1 MNHITKLLEKVNVNS
16 FKEIQTRNYPAY
28 IGMDTH
34 KDTIVSS
41 IATPGRTQPKH
52 LGTIANDPKKIAIFV
67 KNISTKFNG
76 EVLLFCYE
84 AGPCGYVLYHQI
96 TSLGHDCMVVAPS
109 LIPQKSSKRVKTD
122 RIDAQK
128 LARYLRDGSLT
139 SVWIPN
145 TEQEAMRDL
154 VRIRLDFKIQET
166 KAKQQINGFILR
178 NGHIWP
184 REKSRWSKGFYTWL
198 EELKLK
204 HPWQQVVLQE
214 YFNALIG
221 ATNKLNQLCTYI
233 QQVRMTWSQSV
244 IIDSMRA
251 LRGIDTLAAMTI
263 LAEVGDFTRFDH
275 PKKLM
280 SYLGLTPSEYSS
292 STKRRQGAITKA
304 GNSAARRMLIECAWS
319 YKYPARKTKH
329 IKAKEKNA
337 SSHAKDVAW
346 KAQIRLCTRYEALI
360 QSGKCKNQIIVAIA
374 RELVGFIWEIV
385 VVETHKLKQSQS
397 QK

>member
-16 FKEIQTRNYPAY
+16 FKDIQTRNYPAY

-84 AGPCGYVLYHQI
+84 AGPCGYILYHQI

-139 SVWIPN
+139 SVWVPN

-198 EELKLK
+198 EELKFK

-214 YFNALIG
+214 YFDALIG
-221 ATNKLNQLCTYI
+221 ATKKLDQLCTYI

-263 LAEVGDFTRFDH
+263 LAEIGDFSRFEH

-280 SYLGLTPSEYSS
+280 SYFGLTPSEYSS
-292 STKRRQGAITKA
+292 ATKRRQGAITKS
-304 GNSAARRMLIECAWS
+304 GNSAARRMLVECAWS
-319 YKYPARKTKH
+319 YQFPARKTKH

-337 SSHAKDVAW
+337 SDHAKAVAW
-346 KAQIRLCTRYEALI
+346 KAQKRLCTRYQTLI
-360 QSGKCKNQIIVAIA
+360 QAGKNKNQVIVAIA

-385 VVETHKLKQSQS
+385 IVETHKLKQAQS
-397 QK
+397 LK

>member
-1 MNHITKLLEKVNVNS
+1 MNHITKLLEKVNAKS
-16 FKEIQTRNYPAY
+16 FKDIQTRNYPAY
-28 IGMDTH
+28 VGMDTH
-34 KDTIVSS
+34 KDTIVVS
-41 IATPGRTQPKH
+41 IATPGRGKPKH
-52 LGTIANDPKKIAIFV
+52 LGTIANDPKKIVVLV
-67 KNISTKFNG
+67 KNISKKHND
-76 EVLLFCYE
+76 EVILFCYE
-84 AGPCGYVLYHQI
+84 AGPCGYILYHQI

-139 SVWIPN
+139 SVWVPN

-154 VRIRLDFKIQET
+154 VRIRTDFKIQET

-184 REKSRWSKGFYTWL
+184 KEKSRWTKGFYTWI
-198 EELKLK
+198 EELKFK

-214 YFNALIG
+214 YFDALSG
-221 ATNKLNQLCTYI
+221 CRDKLKRLCTYI
-233 QQVRMTWSQSV
+233 QQVRLTWSQST

-263 LAEVGDFTRFDH
+263 LAEIGDFTRFEH

-280 SYLGLTPSEYSS
+280 SYFGLTPSEYSS
-292 STKRRQGAITKA
+292 ATKRRQRAITKA
-304 GNSAARRMLIECAWS
+304 GNSSARRMLIECAWS
-319 YKYPARKTKH
+319 YKFPARKTKH

-337 SSHAKDVAW
+337 SDHAKTVAW
-346 KAQIRLCTRYEALI
+346 KAQKRLCTRYQTLI

-385 VVETHKLKQSQS
+385 VVETHKLKQAQMM
-397 QK
+397 K

>member
-1 MNHITKLLEKVNVNS
+1 MNHITKLLEKVNTES

-28 IGMDTH
+28 VGMDTH
-34 KDTIVSS
+34 KDTIVVS
-41 IATPGRTQPKH
+41 IATPGRTKPKH
-52 LGTIANDPKKIAIFV
+52 LGTIANDPKKIAV
-67 KNISTKFNG
+67 LVENISKKHND
-76 EVLLFCYE
+76 EVVLFCYE
-84 AGPCGYVLYHQI
+84 AGPCGYILYHQI

-154 VRIRLDFKIQET
+154 VRIRVDFKIQET

-184 REKSRWSKGFYTWL
+184 KGKSRWSKSFYTWL
-198 EELKLK
+198 EELKFK

-214 YFNALIG
+214 YFDALSDCRD
-221 ATNKLNQLCTYI
+221 KLKRLCTYI
-233 QQVRMTWSQSV
+233 GQVRLTWSQST

-263 LAEVGDFTRFDH
+263 LAEIGDFTRFEH

-304 GNSAARRMLIECAWS
+304 GNNSARRILVECAWS
-319 YKYPARKTKH
+319 YRYPARKTKH
-329 IKAKEKNA
+329 IKHKEKDASVHAKE
-337 SSHAKDVAW
+337 VAW
-346 KAQIRLCTRYEALI
+346 KAQTRLCTRYQQLV
-360 QSGKCKNQIIVAIA
+360 QSGKNKNQIIVAIA

-385 VVETHKLKQSQS
+385 VVETHRLKQAEP